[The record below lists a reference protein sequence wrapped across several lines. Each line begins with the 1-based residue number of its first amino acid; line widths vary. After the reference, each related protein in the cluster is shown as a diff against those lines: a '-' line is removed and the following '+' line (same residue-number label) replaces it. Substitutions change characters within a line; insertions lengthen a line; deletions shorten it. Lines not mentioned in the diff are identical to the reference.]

1 MARQVGPSRAVE
13 RGLPVSGNIVLP
25 RDRREKYGSGE
36 LINQLPAFVLCGWH
50 LPTPEYRSCAIAPA
64 AFEPER
70 HSFRKLDLNGPG
82 GMQWFELHRP
92 DLIMD
97 GRDVLRL
104 NVYLTRDVDFTT
116 IWYGLIDPLIA
127 EARLG
132 IGDDR
137 DLDLAQLYETILFR
151 GDIGDASFGASVL
164 KAIRVTRMAPA
175 LLQLSDEHGLE
186 CQPLDVARDGRE
198 TEA

>member
-1 MARQVGPSRAVE
+1 MILPPPSN
-13 RGLPVSGNIVLP
+13 PP
-25 RDRREKYGSGE
+25 
-36 LINQLPAFVLCGWH
+36 
-50 LPTPEYRSCAIAPA
+50 
-64 AFEPER
+64 FEPER

-97 GRDVLRL
+97 GRDPLRL
-104 NVYLTRDVDFTT
+104 NVYLTRDGEFTT
-116 IWYGLIDPLIA
+116 IWYGLIDALIA

-151 GDIGDASFGASVL
+151 GDIGDDSFGAGVL

-175 LLQLSDEHGLE
+175 VLRISNEHELE
-186 CQPLDVARDGRE
+186 CLSLDDARD
-198 TEA
+198 